1 MFLPRPPD
9 FLPFVLIL
17 LSAALLNGCAGLMG
31 SRTYCEQV
39 AQQQPPPENE
49 QAMKEWKQV
58 MDNCSDYLYEL
69 DRDEDNLIK
78 QDMDSRGR
86 PLPHR

>member
-1 MFLPRPPD
+1 
-9 FLPFVLIL
+9 
-17 LSAALLNGCAGLMG
+17 MG
-31 SRTYCEQV
+31 SRTYCEQA
-39 AQQQPPPENE
+39 AQQRPSPENE

-69 DRDEDNLIK
+69 DRDEDSNIK